1 MRKFLLQLL
10 KILISAGLVVL
21 LLRQIGLGEIW
32 HLFRQANVWWIAAAF
47 ILFSLSHVLGSFQWH
62 LLLKAEGVQLVWK
75 KVLSFYY
82 TGLFFNNFL
91 ISGLGGDLFRMYDIR
106 KVSKD
111 GKAAVSTVLLDR
123 AIGLFVMSSFSIL
136 SAPWLV
142 SKLSHGAR
150 LQLPLLLLLSGW
162 ILILLFFFNHQF
174 NRPFV
179 WMIRKIIP
187 AKIYTKASDVYYQ
200 IHEFGKHPVLFLKVI
215 GISTIVQCCR
225 ILTHYL
231 LALALGVSISPVY
244 FFLFIPIIAI
254 MAALP
259 ISMGGLGVREQTGV
273 LLFVAVGMFESEAV
287 SMEFLAYIVAVMTSL
302 PGGLLFILRKQA
314 DKNEVL
320 EPALANEGR
329 LK

>member
-1 MRKFLLQLL
+1 MRKFLLQSL
-10 KILISAGLVVL
+10 KIVISAGLVYW
-21 LLRQIGLGEIW
+21 LLRQIGLAEIW
-32 HLFRQANVWWIAAAF
+32 HLFQKVNGWWIVAAF
-47 ILFSLSHVLGSFQWH
+47 VLFSMSHVLGSVQWH
-62 LLLKAEGVQLVWK
+62 VLLRAEGVHLVWK

-82 TGLFFNNFL
+82 IGLFFNNFL

-136 SAPWLV
+136 SAPWLI
-142 SKLSHGAR
+142 SKLSYGAR
-150 LQLPLLLLLSGW
+150 LQLPLILLLIAW
-162 ILILLFFFNHQF
+162 ILVLLFFFNHQF

-179 WMIRKIIP
+179 WLIRKIIP
-187 AKIYTKASDVYYQ
+187 GQIYAKASDVYYQ
-200 IHEFGKHPVLFLKVI
+200 IHDFGQHPGLFLKVI
-215 GISTIVQCCR
+215 GISVVVQTFR
-225 ILTHYL
+225 IMTHYL
-231 LALALGVSISPVY
+231 LALALGVTISPVY

-259 ISMGGLGVREQTGV
+259 ISMGGLGIREQTGV
-273 LLFVAVGMFESEAV
+273 ILFVAVGMIESEAV
-287 SMEFLAYIVAVMTSL
+287 SMEFLAYIIAVMTSI
-302 PGGLLFILRKQA
+302 PGGVLFMFRRQS
-314 DKNEVL
+314 DKKEAL